1 MLQERI
7 FIFAFNRSSE
17 GYISPDSCYRGY
29 FDGQDFIPRKIGY
42 CESIEELY
50 EYDYV
55 QFFGDN
61 GAQMHIPKRE
71 YRDLLESMKSSYLEV
86 FGKEQISLF

>member
-1 MLQERI
+1 MLQEKI
-7 FIFAFNRSSE
+7 LVFAFNRTSDKFV
-17 GYISPDSCYRGY
+17 SPDSCYRGY

-42 CESIEELY
+42 CESLEELY

-61 GAQMHIPKRE
+61 GAQMHIPKPD
-71 YRDLLESMKSSYLEV
+71 YKDLLESMKWSYLQV
-86 FGKEQISLF
+86 FGKGQITLF